1 MTKALNRLRAANVD
15 VFSDHIIVNSTYKIT
30 KEGEFFNVSSGKQ
43 LKVSVDGAGYGV
55 IHLGKDIKLIKIHR
69 VIAEYFV
76 ENPHGHFLVRHKDG
90 DRSNNSFSNLEW
102 FSKMSEDLT
111 GKKFDRL
118 TVTGFT
124 RNTIESTG
132 TCRLLWK
139 CICVCGKNIL
149 VQGSDLL
156 REHTKSC
163 GCLSSEVTAKRN
175 FVHGLTGVPEYSVWQ
190 GIKDR
195 CYNPNC
201 QAFAHY
207 GGRGIAVDDS
217 WVEDFEI
224 FYKDMGPRPSAKHT
238 IERKDVNGDYCKDN
252 CVWTDDRSL
261 QAFNQTLRST
271 NKSGRTGVHEIKP
284 GVFHVKLR
292 GKRIFTTDD
301 FELACFIRE
310 EAELTH
316 YGFIKE

>member
-1 MTKALNRLRAANVD
+1 MTALNRLRAANVE
-15 VFSDHIIVNSTYKIT
+15 VFSDYIIVNSTYKIT
-30 KEGEFFNVSSGKQ
+30 REGEFFNLSSGKQ

-55 IHLGKDIKLIKIHR
+55 IHPGKDIKLVKIHR

-76 ENPHGHFLVRHKDG
+76 ENPYGHSLVRHKDG
-90 DRSNNSFSNLEW
+90 DRSNNSFRNLEW

-111 GKKFDRL
+111 GKKFGRL

-124 RNTIESTG
+124 RNTVESTG
-132 TCRLLWK
+132 ARRLLWK
-139 CICVCGKNIL
+139 CTCVCGKNTL
-149 VQGSDLL
+149 VQGSNLL
-156 REHTKSC
+156 SGHTKSC

-175 FVHGLTGVPEYSVWQ
+175 FVHGMTREPEYIVWQ
-190 GIKDR
+190 GIKER

-201 QAFAHY
+201 KAFAHY
-207 GGRGIAVDDS
+207 GGRGITMDES
-217 WVEDFEI
+217 WVEDFET
-224 FYKDMGPRPSAKHT
+224 FYKDMGPRPSTKHT
-238 IERKDVNGDYCKDN
+238 IERKDVNGNYCKDN

-271 NKSGRTGVHEIKP
+271 NKSGRTGVYEVKP
-284 GVFHVKLR
+284 GTFHVKLR
-292 GKRIFTTDD
+292 NKRIFTTDD